1 MVLVKAIA
9 VCILLGLILFFCWQS
24 YQEREGGFPRELLE
38 AVKGDKKL
46 AERLL
51 ENARNRTP
59 GKPDRWYIEKVLYDM
74 KRDGA
79 GGGRRR

>member
-1 MVLVKAIA
+1 MVLAKAIA
-9 VCILLGLILFFCWQS
+9 ICVLVGLILFLCWQS
-24 YQEREGGFPRELLE
+24 YQEREGFPRELLE

-74 KRDGA
+74 QRDGA